1 MQSFVIARQL
11 LLLVTVL
18 ASVPATA
25 QSRVA
30 DLCKSGL
37 CSSHGKQLNVGLAQ
51 PAGIDLRPGRSSP
64 DQDWKQHM
72 QERPG
77 EEAYNCALSM
87 TVGGELK
94 LDGYIGARLLGR
106 SMTLKRPGAQVAR

>member
-25 QSRVA
+25 QSRAA

-37 CSSHGKQLNVGLAQ
+37 CSSHGKQLNARLAQ
-51 PAGIDLRPGRSSP
+51 PAGIDLRPARPSP
-64 DQDWKQHM
+64 DTDWKQHM

-77 EEAYNCALSM
+77 EEAYNCALSL
-87 TVGGELK
+87 TVGAELK
-94 LDGYIGARLLGR
+94 LDGFIGARLLGR
-106 SMTLKRPGAQVAR
+106 SLTLKRPGAQMAR